1 MPARTLPTIPVA
13 EVQSHKTEK
22 SCYVTIGAKVYDVT
36 DFLNDHPGGGDLIL
50 EYGGQDVGAILK
62 DEVSHTHSEAAYEI
76 LDESLVGFMPTEPI
90 INGAT
95 KSNNPAEIVPLP
107 PSKEGHAELSAQQPL
122 YASTGMSSA
131 EDLEKETDPDQDYK
145 EHKFLDL
152 SKPLFP
158 QVWFGGFKKDFYL
171 EQVHRPRHYRG
182 GDSAP
187 LFGNFLEPLS
197 KTPWWVVPT
206 LWVPPVIAGTA
217 WGCSELGVLPG
228 AGYWIFGLCVWTLIE
243 YVLHRFLFHLD
254 E

>member
-1 MPARTLPTIPVA
+1 MPGRTLPTIPAA
-13 EVQSHKTEK
+13 EVQAHNNSK
-22 SCYVTIGAKVYDVT
+22 SCYVTIGEKVYDVT
-36 DFLNDHPGGGDLIL
+36 DFLDDHPGGGDLVL
-50 EYGGQDVGAILK
+50 EYGGKDVTAILK

-95 KSNNPAEIVPLP
+95 NSNKPAEIVPLP
-107 PSKEGHAELSAQQPL
+107 PSKEGQAELAAQEPL
-122 YASTGMSSA
+122 YTATGMSGA
-131 EDLEKETDPDQDYK
+131 EDLSKETDFDKDYK

-152 SKPLFP
+152 SKPLFM
-158 QVWFGGFKKDFYL
+158 QVWNGGFSKDFYL
-171 EQVHRPRHYRG
+171 EQVHRPRHYKG

-206 LWVPPVIAGTA
+206 VWLPPMIAGTA
-217 WGCSELGVLPG
+217 YGCLELGG
-228 AGYWIFGLCVWTLIE
+228 AQTAGYWLFGLAFWTLLE

-254 E
+254 Q